1 MRRRNG
7 MLPGRSTGTWFPLV
21 ALTLAASL
29 AFAGPAPAQ
38 APDAQTRGW
47 LDSFNHAMHGFN
59 QWTVQSW
66 RALTGGDAPPGAQPR
81 AAHEA
86 MPILPAM
93 LLNLVNEP
101 VTALSWSIVGDAE
114 KAGASVRRFWT
125 NTTRGWLGAYDV
137 AASEGNPADHIDIGL
152 ALCARGVGEG
162 GYIVLPFIGARTG
175 RDGLADFIFTNAVT
189 FAALAP
195 FIGFP
200 PSPSA
205 FLSVEILEEAI
216 RIPAIRQI
224 DSSEEAQLSAEAV
237 REQYLAERR
246 RRCDAVRAR
255 LETNVQPR

>member
-1 MRRRNG
+1 
-7 MLPGRSTGTWFPLV
+7 MLPHRFTGKRLPLV

-29 AFAGPAPAQ
+29 ALAGPAPAQ
-38 APDAQTRGW
+38 APEASARGW
-47 LDSFNHAMHGFN
+47 LDSFNDAMHGFN
-59 QWTVQSW
+59 RWTAQSW
-66 RALTGGDAPPGAQPR
+66 RALTGGDASPPASPAPVP
-81 AAHEA
+81 AATPVLA
-86 MPILPAM
+86 SM

-101 VTALSWSIVGDAE
+101 VTALSWSLVGDGE
-114 KAGASVRRFWT
+114 KAGASIRRFWT

-137 AASEGNPADHIDIGL
+137 AAREGNPADHIDIGL
-152 ALCARGVGEG
+152 ALCALGVGEG

-224 DSSEEAQLSAEAV
+224 DSSEESQLSAEAV
-237 REQYLAERR
+237 RENYLAERR
-246 RRCDAVRAR
+246 RRCDAVRTR
-255 LETNVQPR
+255 IEPNVQPR